1 MSKNRI
7 AFMPLNTY
15 PEPAP
20 DDAIR
25 AAVKF
30 AASLDSSLQIVTYAV
45 DIPTM
50 YSPLGNLLLD
60 VPELVRAAELKC
72 RNACQRLGE
81 LAQDAAGSAVRL
93 EVSSREVVLG
103 GAFDAAAVQARYSD
117 FALMPW
123 SAESISHQDLT
134 QAVVFGSGTTHRRGT
149 VVSQSGTAQACRRR
163 LGRQQGCAR
172 APSAMPSHS
181 LEAGDRV
188 TVLTVQDEKP
198 LAWHKI
204 ARNPCH
210 TPRKAR
216 GFAAQSKNLALG
228 KQPVADVLQNGA
240 LEAGAASC
248 SPWAVSVIPRPR
260 FCPRRRDEGHP
271 LQSAFACAAL
281 ALMQKTQAAAGR
293 QLALRS

>member
-1 MSKNRI
+1 MSKNRV

-25 AAVKF
+25 AAVKL

-103 GAFDAAAVQARYSD
+103 GVFDAAAVQARYSD

-134 QAVVFGSGTTHRRGT
+134 QAVVFGSGRPA
-149 VVSQSGTAQACRRR
+149 VVVPPS
-163 LGRQQGCAR
+163 AR
-172 APSAMPSHS
+172 AEPLKHVAVAWDGSRVAARA
-181 LEAGDRV
+181 LGDALAFLQAGDRV

-198 LAWHKI
+198 LAGHKI
-204 ARNPCH
+204 AEILATH
-210 TPRKAR
+210 LEKR

-240 LEAGAASC
+240 LEAGATLLSMGGFGH
-248 SPWAVSVIPRPR
+248 SRV
-260 FCPRRRDEGHP
+260 RDFVLGGATKGI
-271 LQSAFACAAL
+271 LSN
-281 ALMQKTQAAAGR
+281 
-293 QLALRS
+293 LRLPVLLSH